1 MKLTGWKR
9 TIMFAAIPILAV
21 YCGIV
26 GWFYV
31 KEDSFLY
38 FPRQGLRS
46 ADELDM
52 NIETVEFRAGDGVK
66 LVGWIVPAP
75 VPETSP
81 YWLLYF
87 HGNGGNIS
95 SRGYVAHYQSL
106 RNLGLNIFAVDYRG
120 YGLSEGSPS
129 EQGLYL
135 DGRAAF
141 DYLVKQR
148 QILPG
153 HIIIFGYSLGA
164 AVAVQLASE
173 VDAAGLIVEG
183 AFTSAADVGR
193 KRYGFLPITW
203 MMKSRFDS
211 ESKMHAVA
219 EPTLFL
225 HAAADEI
232 IPFEFGRRL
241 FDAAREP
248 KSFVETAGGHNTA
261 HSADSARFYGS
272 IADFFRQLERP
283 DIVH

>member
-1 MKLTGWKR
+1 MARWKR
-9 TIMFAAIPILAV
+9 TLIYVTIPIIVL
-21 YCGIV
+21 YFGIV
-26 GWFYV
+26 GWYYV

-46 ADELDM
+46 TEEFDM
-52 NIETVEFRAGDGVK
+52 NIETVEFHTSDDVK
-66 LVGWIVPAP
+66 LVGWIVPSQTLD
-75 VPETSP
+75 TSQF
-81 YWLLYF
+81 WLLYF

-95 SRGYVAHYQSL
+95 SRGYVAHYQAL
-106 RNLGLNIFAVDYRG
+106 RNLGLNVFAIDYRG

-148 QILPG
+148 HISPRR
-153 HIIIFGYSLGA
+153 IIIFGYSLGA
-164 AVAVQLASE
+164 AVAIHLASE

-183 AFTSAADVGR
+183 AFTSAVDVGR
-193 KRYGFLPITW
+193 ERYPFLPINW

-211 ESKMHAVA
+211 ESRMHAVA
-219 EPTLFL
+219 EPSLFL
-225 HAAADEI
+225 HAVKDEI

-248 KSFVETAGGHNTA
+248 KLFVETAGGHNTA
-261 HSADSARFYGS
+261 HTADSATFYS
-272 IADFFRQLERP
+272 NIAEFIQQLAQSDNIE
-283 DIVH
+283 